1 MKIDINDI
9 YIDLKKKFDD
19 EIEFFKQNYY
29 NIYMGKCFND
39 SWEELKID
47 VDFLLIIFIQ
57 NKVSM

>member
-1 MKIDINDI
+1 
-9 YIDLKKKFDD
+9 
-19 EIEFFKQNYY
+19 
-29 NIYMGKCFND
+29 MGKCFND